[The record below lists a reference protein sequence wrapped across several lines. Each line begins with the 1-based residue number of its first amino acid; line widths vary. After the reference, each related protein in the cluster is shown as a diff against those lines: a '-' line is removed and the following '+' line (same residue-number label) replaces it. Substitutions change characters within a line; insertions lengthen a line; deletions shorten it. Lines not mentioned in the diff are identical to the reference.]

1 MAVKTVETIMKSFTK
16 TLKELEKLRLH
27 HIAQGDTKEVD
38 VQKLRKEIEGHDKE
52 AERIAKFEGK
62 LADLLGV

>member
-1 MAVKTVETIMKSFTK
+1 K